1 MKEENLD
8 EGIDVGITIHKGVD
22 SVSTKDHTQIF
33 YQQMD
38 AVSQNIII
46 SSSGLNLVKSFFK
59 YVELINVLNPYSFE
73 VLIGL
78 TQIFEFYIF
87 AVFFLYSAEDEQKRL
102 FDDSFHSKINDF
114 GNETHGSKSF
124 QNKLGQLHELHLYQ
138 KRFST
143 LKNEMIRI
151 KDWLESHCNFKDD
164 HYDISGRKLLQ
175 KLFDDNSL
183 FDNMDTK
190 QKYEIFTESIVAVES
205 VYFIYECL
213 FKLKER
219 IMKSV
224 EEKHKSY
231 VVTFFH
237 KSETLI
243 KELRHFI
250 YEEKCTTVLKLEP
263 IVELVKSTDWNIST
277 YSSFN
282 SPYVERLQH
291 QLSQCEEKIKS
302 YGGGAIPKYVLNI
315 ILFNLISV
323 ISKSLLKGFSEVKKV
338 RKILN
343 I

>member
-1 MKEENLD
+1 
-8 EGIDVGITIHKGVD
+8 
-22 SVSTKDHTQIF
+22 
-33 YQQMD
+33 
-38 AVSQNIII
+38 
-46 SSSGLNLVKSFFK
+46 
-59 YVELINVLNPYSFE
+59 
-73 VLIGL
+73 
-78 TQIFEFYIF
+78 
-87 AVFFLYSAEDEQKRL
+87 
-102 FDDSFHSKINDF
+102 
-114 GNETHGSKSF
+114 
-124 QNKLGQLHELHLYQ
+124 
-138 KRFST
+138 
-143 LKNEMIRI
+143 
-151 KDWLESHCNFKDD
+151 
-164 HYDISGRKLLQ
+164 
-175 KLFDDNSL
+175 
-183 FDNMDTK
+183 MDTK
-190 QKYEIFTESIVAVES
+190 QKYEIFAESIVAVES

-291 QLSQCEEKIKS
+291 QLNQCEEKIKS

-338 RKILN
+338 RKHN